1 MVSTGLCDNPA
12 ISPEYRIKRVTEI
25 LAKGVTNGRKWS
37 RLPTN
42 YGILKFKFFASKMFP
57 IATRQKFESG
67 RSDQDV
73 TKNNDPIDRIT
84 AMAHFDAIQPLPQSR
99 APVMMTH
106 RLSAKRHDEARGYF

>member
-1 MVSTGLCDNPA
+1 
-12 ISPEYRIKRVTEI
+12 
-25 LAKGVTNGRKWS
+25 
-37 RLPTN
+37 
-42 YGILKFKFFASKMFP
+42 MFL

-67 RSDQDV
+67 RLDQDV

-84 AMAHFDAIQPLPQSR
+84 GMAHCDAIQPLPQSR